1 MKKLALHWQ
10 IIIGMVTGIIVGL
23 TATIFGGNEG
33 KYFVIDWIKPFGTIF
48 INLLKLMAIPL
59 ILSSLV
65 KGVSDLRDISSLSK
79 MGGKTIFLYIITTVF
94 AIILGLSIVNIIKPG
109 NFVKEETRK
118 ELMVN
123 NADNMAEK
131 LSSAEAIKER
141 GPLQPLVDIVPDNI
155 FDAMSSN
162 MNMLQVIFFALLLGV
177 CIILLPEEKSRPLK
191 DLFDS
196 FNEVIMKM
204 VDLIMLSAP
213 IGVFALLAAL
223 IAESPSW
230 DIFVALG
237 IYSLCVI
244 LGLTILLFIVYPL
257 LVWIFTGR
265 SFRFFQKGIAPAQL
279 VAFSTSSSAATLPVT
294 MERVEEHLG
303 VDKKV
308 VSFVCPVGA
317 TISMDGTSLY
327 QAIAAVFVA
336 QAFGDSLTFNDQL
349 VIIAMAVLA
358 SIGSAPVPGAG
369 LLMLVIV
376 LEAVGINPIGLAL
389 ILAID
394 RPLDMMRTVVNI
406 TGDGVISMMV
416 AKSEGLLHDVPAEKK
431 WDDHYKK
438 DEQ

>member
-10 IIIGMVTGIIVGL
+10 IIIGMILGVLIGFIATFVG
-23 TATIFGGNEG
+23 GEEG
-33 KYFVIDWIKPFGTIF
+33 KKLIVDWVKPFGTIF

-79 MGGKTIFLYIITTVF
+79 MGGQTIFLYMATTVF
-94 AIILGLSIVNIIKPG
+94 AIVVGLVIVNIIKPG
-109 NFVKEETRK
+109 SFIKEETRT
-118 ELMVN
+118 ELIAG
-123 NADNMAEK
+123 NADNIAEK
-131 LSSAEAIKER
+131 ITSAEAIKDR
-141 GPLQPLVDIVPDNI
+141 GPLQPLIDIFPENI
-155 FDAMSSN
+155 FAAMSSN
-162 MNMLQVIFFALLLGV
+162 SNMLQVIFFALLLGV
-177 CIILLPEEKSRPLK
+177 CIILLPEEKSKPLK

-204 VDLIMLSAP
+204 VDLIMLAAP

-223 IAESPSW
+223 VAESPSW
-230 DIFVALG
+230 DIFTALG
-237 IYSLCVI
+237 IYSLCVV
-244 LGLTILLFIVYPL
+244 LGLCILLFIVYPT
-257 LVWIFTGR
+257 LVWIFTKK
-265 SFRFFQKGIAPAQL
+265 SFRFFQKGMAPAQL

-294 MERVEEHLG
+294 MERLEEHLG

-327 QAIAAVFVA
+327 QAVAAVFIA

-349 VIIAMAVLA
+349 LIVAMAVLA

-369 LLMLVIV
+369 ILMLVIV
-376 LEAVGINPIGLAL
+376 LESIGVNPIGLAL

-406 TGDGVISMMV
+406 TGDGVVSMLI
-416 AKSEGLLHDVPAEKK
+416 AKKHGLLHDVPQEKK

-438 DEQ
+438 EGE

>member
-10 IIIGMVTGIIVGL
+10 IIIGMILGVLIGFIATFVG
-23 TATIFGGNEG
+23 GEEG
-33 KYFVIDWIKPFGTIF
+33 KKLIVDWVKPFGTIF

-79 MGGKTIFLYIITTVF
+79 MGGQTIFLYMATTVF
-94 AIILGLSIVNIIKPG
+94 AIVVGLGIVNIIKPG
-109 NFVKEETRK
+109 SFIKEETRT
-118 ELMVN
+118 ELIAG
-123 NADNMAEK
+123 NADNIAEK
-131 LSSAEAIKER
+131 ITSAEAIKDR
-141 GPLQPLVDIVPDNI
+141 GPLQPLIDIFPENI
-155 FDAMSSN
+155 FAAMSSN
-162 MNMLQVIFFALLLGV
+162 SNMLQVIFFALLLGV
-177 CIILLPEEKSRPLK
+177 CIILLPEEKSKPLK

-204 VDLIMLSAP
+204 VDLIMLAAP

-223 IAESPSW
+223 VAESPSW
-230 DIFVALG
+230 DIFTALG
-237 IYSLCVI
+237 IYSLCVV
-244 LGLTILLFIVYPL
+244 LGLCILLFIVYPT
-257 LVWIFTGR
+257 LVWIFTKK
-265 SFRFFQKGIAPAQL
+265 SFRFFQKGMAPAQL

-294 MERVEEHLG
+294 MERLEEHLG

-327 QAIAAVFVA
+327 QAVAAVFIA

-349 VIIAMAVLA
+349 LIVAMAVLA

-369 LLMLVIV
+369 ILMLVIV
-376 LEAVGINPIGLAL
+376 LESIGVNPIGLAL

-406 TGDGVISMMV
+406 TGDGVVSMLI
-416 AKSEGLLHDVPAEKK
+416 AKKHGLLHDVPQEKK

-438 DEQ
+438 EGE

>member
-10 IIIGMVTGIIVGL
+10 IIIGMILGVLIGFIATFVG
-23 TATIFGGNEG
+23 GEEG
-33 KYFVIDWIKPFGTIF
+33 KKLIVDWVKPFGTIF

-79 MGGKTIFLYIITTVF
+79 MGGQTIFLYMATTFF
-94 AIILGLSIVNIIKPG
+94 AIVVGLGIVNIIKPG
-109 NFVKEETRK
+109 SFIKEETRT
-118 ELMVN
+118 ELIAG
-123 NADNMAEK
+123 NADNIAEK
-131 LSSAEAIKER
+131 ITSAEAIKDR
-141 GPLQPLVDIVPDNI
+141 GPLQPLIDIFPENI
-155 FDAMSSN
+155 FAAMSSN
-162 MNMLQVIFFALLLGV
+162 SNMLQVIFFALLLGV
-177 CIILLPEEKSRPLK
+177 CIILLPEEKSKPLK

-204 VDLIMLSAP
+204 VDLIMLAAP

-223 IAESPSW
+223 VAESPSW
-230 DIFVALG
+230 DIFTALG
-237 IYSLCVI
+237 IYSLCVV
-244 LGLTILLFIVYPL
+244 LGLCILLFIVYPT
-257 LVWIFTGR
+257 LVWIFTKK
-265 SFRFFQKGIAPAQL
+265 SFRFFQKGMAPAQL

-294 MERVEEHLG
+294 MERLEEHLG

-327 QAIAAVFVA
+327 QAVAAVFIA

-349 VIIAMAVLA
+349 LIVAMAVLA

-369 LLMLVIV
+369 ILMLVIV
-376 LEAVGINPIGLAL
+376 LESIGVNPIGLAL

-406 TGDGVISMMV
+406 TGDGVVSMLI
-416 AKSEGLLHDVPAEKK
+416 AKKHGLLHDVPQEKK

-438 DEQ
+438 EGE

>member
-10 IIIGMVTGIIVGL
+10 IIIGMILGVLIGFIATFVG
-23 TATIFGGNEG
+23 GEEG
-33 KYFVIDWIKPFGTIF
+33 KKLIVDWVKPFGTNF

-79 MGGKTIFLYIITTVF
+79 MGGQTIFLYMATTFF
-94 AIILGLSIVNIIKPG
+94 AIVVGLGIVNIIKPG
-109 NFVKEETRK
+109 SFIKEETRT
-118 ELMVN
+118 ELIAG
-123 NADNMAEK
+123 NADNIAEK
-131 LSSAEAIKER
+131 ITSAEAIKDR
-141 GPLQPLVDIVPDNI
+141 GPLQPLIDIFPENI
-155 FDAMSSN
+155 FAAMSSN
-162 MNMLQVIFFALLLGV
+162 SNMLQVIFFALLLGV
-177 CIILLPEEKSRPLK
+177 CIILLPEEKSKPLK

-204 VDLIMLSAP
+204 VDLIMLAAP

-223 IAESPSW
+223 VAESPSW
-230 DIFVALG
+230 DIFTALG
-237 IYSLCVI
+237 IYSLCVV
-244 LGLTILLFIVYPL
+244 LGLCILLFIVYPT
-257 LVWIFTGR
+257 LVWIFTKK
-265 SFRFFQKGIAPAQL
+265 SFRFFQKGMAPAQL

-294 MERVEEHLG
+294 MERLEEHLG

-327 QAIAAVFVA
+327 QAVAAVFIA

-349 VIIAMAVLA
+349 LIVAMAVLA

-369 LLMLVIV
+369 ILMLVIV
-376 LEAVGINPIGLAL
+376 LESIGVNPIGLAL

-406 TGDGVISMMV
+406 TGDGVVSMLI
-416 AKSEGLLHDVPAEKK
+416 AKKHGLLHDVPQEKK

-438 DEQ
+438 EGE